1 MTKENSLFLTIG
13 VLLGFIVGFM
23 FVNTVNQRAA
33 ARMSTAA
40 AIAPSDIDLPSS
52 ADGAANES
60 GAQTSSIA
68 VADPRAAQGM
78 QAAVQAQ
85 VQQARNAPND
95 FDAQFKAGELFYQIQ
110 RYDDALEFWQK
121 ANKLRP
127 DDYETVVKLG
137 NANYDAGRYQ
147 DAERWYTSA
156 LLKKPD
162 DVNVRTDLGLSFY
175 LRTPPDVDRA
185 IKEFRRS
192 LQSDANHEQTLQNL
206 AIALTTK
213 GEAKE
218 AREMLARLE
227 QVNPKS
233 AALPQIR
240 TNLQKLDAATGIAG
254 TQTR

>member
-40 AIAPSDIDLPSS
+40 VVVPPDIDLSS
-52 ADGAANES
+52 ATDGAANES

-68 VADPRAAQGM
+68 VTDPRTAQGM

-85 VQQARNAPND
+85 LQQARNSPND

-156 LLKKPD
+156 LLKKPG

-175 LRTPPDVDRA
+175 LRTPSDVDRA
-185 IKEFRRS
+185 ITEFRRS
-192 LQSDANHEQTLQNL
+192 LQSDARHEQTLQNL

-213 GEAKE
+213 GDAKE
-218 AREMLARLE
+218 AHEMLVRLE

-233 AALPQIR
+233 VALPQIR
-240 TNLQKLDAATGIAG
+240 ANLQKLDATAGIVG
-254 TQTR
+254 TPAR